1 MEDVAAVT
9 DVDTQPITVAAGKAV
24 TLNLKDQDITG
35 AILSDSV
42 SSVTVNLDADSTW
55 TLTGDSYVTAFNGD
69 LSNVNLN
76 GYTLYVN
83 GVTVNG

>member
-1 MEDVAAVT
+1 MFRMVNLPLRHWRAVY
-9 DVDTQPITVAAGKAV
+9 
-24 TLNLKDQDITG
+24 ITG

-42 SSVTVNLDADSTW
+42 SSVTVNLDSASTW
-55 TLTGDSYVTAFNGD
+55 TLTGDSYVSAFNGD

-83 GVTVNG
+83 GAAV